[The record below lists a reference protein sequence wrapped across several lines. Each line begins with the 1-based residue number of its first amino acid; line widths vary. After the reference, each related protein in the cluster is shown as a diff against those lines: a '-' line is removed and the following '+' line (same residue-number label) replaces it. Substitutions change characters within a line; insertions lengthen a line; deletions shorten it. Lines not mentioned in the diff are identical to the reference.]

1 MHQVNFFTCYY
12 FLFVKNGNLL
22 KINYIY
28 ALSFDTFLQGK
39 NTQDERK
46 IKYLIKNKINCKTT
60 RIQVLTALVLNLL
73 KDIFERTKRT
83 IMIPRVKGTQDFIDC
98 TLFNF
103 IIDAI
108 KKQCSTYHFTEI
120 QTPILESVDLFCRSL
135 GLYTDVVSK
144 EMFIIESRQEG
155 GEDRICLRPEG
166 TAPTVRAFNEHH
178 IQTIP
183 WKVFS
188 YGPMFRYERPQK
200 GRFRQFHQVT
210 MEIIGSGVVG
220 EDVQFITMLNNFF
233 SKKLMVHNYE
243 LIINFLGC
251 ADDRNAYLGI
261 LKKFMDQ
268 DDITHTICA
277 QCLER
282 KERNIMRIFDC
293 KNSQCQELYR
303 NAPYIADNLCQNCST
318 EWNTLQ
324 QQLTATSVS
333 YVYRPTLVR
342 GLDYYNKTVFE
353 FVSKNLGAQD
363 TFCGGGRYNQLVE
376 QLGGNKDM
384 PAIGAAFGI
393 ERLIL
398 LLEPL
403 REQLAIAHPPT
414 LHMIIP
420 MTQAQHTTALLLAD
434 TLHAHDIC
442 TDILFEGSM
451 KSMMRKASK
460 AGAAYVLII
469 GETEQQTGTVM
480 IKNMTT
486 GVEQSVAQ
494 IDIVDILKK

>member
-1 MHQVNFFTCYY
+1 
-12 FLFVKNGNLL
+12 
-22 KINYIY
+22 
-28 ALSFDTFLQGK
+28 
-39 NTQDERK
+39 
-46 IKYLIKNKINCKTT
+46 
-60 RIQVLTALVLNLL
+60 
-73 KDIFERTKRT
+73 
-83 IMIPRVKGTQDFIDC
+83 MIPRVKGTQDFIDC

-108 KKQCSTYHFTEI
+108 KKQCTTYHFTEI

-155 GEDRICLRPEG
+155 DEDRICLRPEG

-210 MEIIGSGVVG
+210 MEIIGSGAVS
-220 EDVQFITMLNNFF
+220 EDVQFITMLDRFF
-233 SKKLMVHNYE
+233 HETLKINSYALV
-243 LIINFLGC
+243 INFLGC
-251 ADDRNAYLGI
+251 TQDRQAYLDI
-261 LKKFMDQ
+261 LRKFMDKPEVAEK
-268 DDITHTICA
+268 ICA
-277 QCLER
+277 QCTER
-282 KERNIMRIFDC
+282 KKHNIMRIFDC
-293 KNSQCQELYR
+293 KNPQCQEIYR
-303 NAPYIADNLCQNCST
+303 NAPHIADNLCQECST
-318 EWNTLQ
+318 EWQDLQ
-324 QQLTATSVS
+324 KQLTLLSVS
-333 YVYRPTLVR
+333 HVYRPTLVR

-363 TFCGGGRYNQLVE
+363 TFCGGGRYNQLVQ
-376 QLGGNKDM
+376 QLGNKDDM

-393 ERLIL
+393 ERLML

-403 REQLAIAHPPT
+403 RDQLNIPHPPA

-420 MTQAQHTTALLLAD
+420 MTPAQQTTALLLGD
-434 TLHAHDIC
+434 ELRAHNIC

-460 AGAAYVLII
+460 SGAAFALII
-469 GETEQQTGTVM
+469 GETEQQNRTVM
-480 IKNMTT
+480 VKNMTT
-486 GVEQSVAQ
+486 GAEQSVAH
-494 IDIVDILKK
+494 IDVVALLKK